1 MRNQLIQYVNLLF
14 AASAGAD
21 DIREEILQNTL
32 DRYDDLIAQG
42 KSPQAAYQLAISGIG
57 DISELLTGSPA
68 PISAPLEQLGES
80 RQEVGRIMRA
90 VAIGL
95 YIVSLVPTILMDTLF
110 HQSEL
115 GFIFTL
121 MIIAAATVILI
132 IFSRKDDET
141 VSSASRLAQ
150 EDTLR
155 TELKKSIRKAVSAVG
170 LAVYL
175 IISFASG
182 AWYITWLVFP
192 ITAAIQGIIN
202 ACIDLKQEDIK

>member
-1 MRNQLIQYVNLLF
+1 MKNQLIQYVNLLF
-14 AASAGAD
+14 AASTGAD

-68 PISAPLEQLGES
+68 PMSAPLEQTTDN

-95 YIVSLVPTILMDTLF
+95 YIVSLAPTILMDTLF

-121 MIIAAATVILI
+121 MVIAAATVILI
-132 IFSRKDDET
+132 IFKKDSEN
-141 VSSASRLAQ
+141 VSASSHPVQ
-150 EDTLR
+150 EDSPR

>member
-14 AASAGAD
+14 AASTGAG

-68 PISAPLEQLGES
+68 PMSAPVEQTTDN

-95 YIVSLVPTILMDTLF
+95 YIVSLAPTILMDTLF

-121 MIIAAATVILI
+121 MVIAAATVILI
-132 IFSRKDDET
+132 IFKKDSENG
-141 VSSASRLAQ
+141 SASSHPVQ
-150 EDTLR
+150 EDTPR

-202 ACIDLKQEDIK
+202 ACIDLKQEDLK